1 VSATRG
7 QHKNQTVPTL
17 KGLNDVFKT
26 SKRFSN
32 LPKRIMDVQVSDPE
46 KSDEPQ
52 QADGSN
58 IVEYN

>member
-1 VSATRG
+1 VQRAGSIKIK
-7 QHKNQTVPTL
+7 QFPTL